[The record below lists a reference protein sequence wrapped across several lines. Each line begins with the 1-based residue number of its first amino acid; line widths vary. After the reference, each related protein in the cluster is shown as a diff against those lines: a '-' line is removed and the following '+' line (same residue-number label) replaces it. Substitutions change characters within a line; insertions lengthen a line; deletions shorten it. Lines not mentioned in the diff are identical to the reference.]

1 MDNTETVT
9 LILTEEQADALRP
22 LISDPS
28 RMQMLINFIDN
39 MLAARRIAKIIAWI
53 FGLIIAGLTAWFY
66 FISIFKGPHGT
77 P

>member
-9 LILTEEQADALRP
+9 LALTPEQADALRP
-22 LISDPS
+22 LINDPN
-28 RMQMLINFIDN
+28 RMQMLVNFIDN
-39 MLAARRIAKIIAWI
+39 MLAVRRIAKIIAWL

-66 FISIFKGPHGT
+66 LISIFKSPHGA